1 MIGFSDDDESTAS
14 RQSYALI
21 GDSPRYNRS
30 RACQSLIFATAIV
43 GSLSL
48 LVRTSSFVYAS
59 PSTSLAASP
68 DVSAQAPKEDA
79 AEACTTKPFGQC
91 AGMNFTSSKADKDS
105 YNFTAGST
113 PFACCPAGTRCVVFG
128 PVWGMCMPAF
138 GPPAA
143 ASTGAAT
150 ALLAAPPVPDD
161 DLSYDAEEGD
171 EEPLQ
176 LVAQDK
182 VATSG
187 SDSGNSSGPCSTKPF
202 GQCSGMDWKT
212 LDPKKAAELA
222 IDAAATPPSQFACCP
237 EGTSCVSFGPVWGM
251 CMPAAASKQDASKG
265 VKSIWPQ

>member
-1 MIGFSDDDESTAS
+1 M
-14 RQSYALI
+14 
-21 GDSPRYNRS
+21 
-30 RACQSLIFATAIV
+30 
-43 GSLSL
+43 
-48 LVRTSSFVYAS
+48 
-59 PSTSLAASP
+59 
-68 DVSAQAPKEDA
+68 SAQAPKEDA

-105 YNFTAGST
+105 YNFTAGSAEL
-113 PFACCPAGTRCVVFG
+113 ACCPAGTRCVVFG